1 MKVKNVIK
9 GLLQKYELEEINI
22 ITPERVVFSGK
33 YEQWKE
39 TSVDMVLYKK
49 AVENCEVIDKMMFNN
64 RKAFIFIPE
73 LDTYC
78 PPIERLR
85 GKT

>member
-9 GLLQKYELEEINI
+9 GLSRQYELEEINI
-22 ITPERVVFSGK
+22 ITPSKVVFSGK

-39 TSVDMVLYKK
+39 TSVDMILYKK
-49 AVENCEVIDKMMFNN
+49 TVENCEVIDRMMFNK

-73 LDTYC
+73 PGHFY
-78 PPIERLR
+78 PPKE
-85 GKT
+85 